1 MNNDEPILFIE
12 INEIN
17 FIFAAGVYNNDN
29 LEVVEKITAPHIGI
43 DKNKF
48 IDIFKASETLKNNIK
63 KIEDKLDCI
72 FKDVTVIL
80 DNFDCTCINVSG
92 FKKLNGSQVLK
103 ENISYILNS
112 LKSAVSDNEKD
123 KSILHIFNSRSI
135 LDGNNIENLPIGL
148 FGNFYSHEL
157 TFLLIGNNDLKN
169 IKQIFNKNNLEVK
182 KIILKKF
189 CEGVKL
195 INQNNIETFYKIKI
209 NHDTCNIIFFD
220 QASFKYSENFNF
232 GTDIIFKDIK
242 KICSI
247 DNDLIINFF
256 NNGFDKDKKFSDN
269 QLLEEK
275 YFSKGSY
282 RKIRKNLIIDI
293 VKARI
298 DEIVNIILHKNINI
312 QKFNKEKIKIYITF
326 QDITVSN
333 NFYEYFE
340 SYLNKNT
347 NFETNLI
354 ADFETNSLVS
364 NIANLSIYGW
374 RKEAIPIVQIK
385 NSLITRIFKS
395 IFG

>member
-340 SYLNKNT
+340 SYLNKNN

>member
-29 LEVVEKITAPHIGI
+29 LEVVEKITVPHIGI

>member
-182 KIILKKF
+182 KIIQKKF